1 MAVLNNDQI
10 MNLTDNG
17 LNLNYQ
23 PYKYTDYNE
32 CNSAHDSDM
41 HNHFTNIFPDTK
53 YYSGHVFNT
62 SRKPLTPGISFIHLN
77 ARSLNSNF
85 REIDDYLSS
94 LNYQFDIIAIS
105 ETWVSEPEHNKFNI
119 NGYDVYHTNRKN
131 KRGGGVALYVKQE
144 LACKF
149 LSCKSLVVDDLFEC
163 CTLEILISGHRNIIV
178 SCIYRCPGS
187 NTDIFSEHIVQ
198 LFFELTMRKTVF
210 LCGDFNI
217 DILKHKVN
225 QGTKSFLDTMYS
237 IGLYPLIDRPTRIS
251 NHSFTLI
258 DNVFTNVTNH
268 KVTSGILVSDIS
280 DHLPIFVFCTYPN
293 PNRADQKCNVKKR
306 IINENSLLSLS
317 NNLAEECWDNVFR
330 SADVDT
336 AYGEF
341 MTTFSKQY
349 NICCP
354 MKTVRNSF
362 TRRDKPW
369 ITNGLKN
376 ACHKK
381 NRLYK
386 QFLCSR
392 SHTCEEKYKTYK
404 NKLTSILRTA
414 EKEYYSKLLT
424 DAKGNIKSTWKIL
437 NTIINKKTNT
447 SKLPSHFEC
456 NEINIV
462 SKQSI
467 ADGFNNFFVDVG
479 SNLDKKITV
488 ADNAASIYD
497 FMGQQ
502 CPNSMFINPVSEDEV
517 VNIIKSCKPK
527 HSKDCDD
534 INMYVLSKVTDQ
546 IVKPLVHIFNLSFS
560 SGIFPSEMK
569 TAKVIPVFKS
579 GNRSDFSNYRPISL
593 LLQFSKILEKLFN
606 LRLEQF
612 LISNEILSNCQY
624 GFRSSMSTVHAA
636 LELIESISTAVD
648 NKKHCAGV
656 FIDLKK
662 AFDTV
667 NHDLLVKKLFFYG
680 IRGTANAWLNNYLTN
695 RNQYVIADDHSSG
708 MRLITCG
715 VPQGSVLGPVL
726 FLLYINDICNVSNL
740 LKFVL
745 FADDTNIFCSSTSLH
760 DLQDT
765 INRELD
771 KLFVWFSVNRLSLN
785 LGKTNYMLFRS
796 RPPDNEL
803 ALKINNVVLPRVA
816 ATKFLGIIIDDKLS
830 WKPHIQSVKS
840 KLSSVLSIMYK
851 ASKLINTTGMYTL
864 YCSLFHP
871 YLSYCNEIW
880 GNTYTSNVKCLF
892 TLQKKAIR
900 LICNADRLAHTNA
913 MFKDMSILKLSEFV
927 KYKTAIVMFN
937 IFHGTLPIQLQM
949 RFTKYSS
956 VYSTRQTKSFVM
968 VQVRTNLKAMC
979 LSVHGV
985 KLWNTLPDDIKNCTS
1000 VNIFKKCIKKHFLSH
1015 Y

>member
-62 SRKPLTPGISFIHLN
+62 SRKPLTPGIYFINLN

-131 KRGGGVALYVKQE
+131 KRRGGVALYVKQE

-268 KVTSGILVSDIS
+268 KVTSGILVSDIT

-306 IINENSLLSLS
+306 IINENTLLSLS

-362 TRRDKPW
+362 TRRNKPW

-404 NKLTSILRTA
+404 NKPTSILRTA

-593 LLQFSKILEKLFN
+593 LSQFSKILEKLFN
-606 LRLEQF
+606 LRLQQF

-624 GFRSSMSTVHAA
+624 GFRSCMSTVHAA

-803 ALKINNVVLPRVA
+803 ALKINNVVLP
-816 ATKFLGIIIDDKLS
+816 
-830 WKPHIQSVKS
+830 
-840 KLSSVLSIMYK
+840 
-851 ASKLINTTGMYTL
+851 
-864 YCSLFHP
+864 
-871 YLSYCNEIW
+871 
-880 GNTYTSNVKCLF
+880 
-892 TLQKKAIR
+892 
-900 LICNADRLAHTNA
+900 
-913 MFKDMSILKLSEFV
+913 
-927 KYKTAIVMFN
+927 
-937 IFHGTLPIQLQM
+937 
-949 RFTKYSS
+949 
-956 VYSTRQTKSFVM
+956 
-968 VQVRTNLKAMC
+968 
-979 LSVHGV
+979 
-985 KLWNTLPDDIKNCTS
+985 
-1000 VNIFKKCIKKHFLSH
+1000 
-1015 Y
+1015 

>member
-62 SRKPLTPGISFIHLN
+62 SSKPLTPGISFIHLN

-94 LNYQFDIIAIS
+94 LNYKFDIIAIS
-105 ETWVSEPEHNKFNI
+105 ETWVSEPEHNKLNI
-119 NGYDVYHTNRKN
+119 NRKN

-163 CTLEILISGHRNIIV
+163 CTLEILISGHRNSIV

-268 KVTSGILVSDIS
+268 KVTSGILVSDIT

-306 IINENSLLSLS
+306 IINEKTLLSLS

-593 LLQFSKILEKLFN
+593 LSQFSKILEKLFN

-624 GFRSSMSTVHAA
+624 GFRSCMSTVHAA

-715 VPQGSVLGPVL
+715 VPQASVLGPVL

-765 INRELD
+765 INWELD

-913 MFKDMSILKLSEFV
+913 MFKYMSILKLSEFV